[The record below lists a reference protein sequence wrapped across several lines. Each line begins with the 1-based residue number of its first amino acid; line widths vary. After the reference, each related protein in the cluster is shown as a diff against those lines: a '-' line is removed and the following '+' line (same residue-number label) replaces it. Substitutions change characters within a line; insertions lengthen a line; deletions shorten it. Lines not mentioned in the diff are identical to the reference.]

1 MKKLLPFF
9 AIMALTC
16 STLAQQKPKLV
27 KDINT
32 RANDSYPMDGVVSN
46 NTLFLTATDV
56 AHGTELW
63 KSDGTPSGTVLVADI
78 ALGNTSSKPYNLFP
92 FNSKVLF
99 NANGTELWVSDGTVN
114 GTQKIGDALLTVGA
128 EVNGLYIF
136 GVTDTLGRELWV
148 TDGTANGTKLLMDIY
163 PGASSSN
170 PTQFTAIGNKVFFTA
185 NTADEGQELWLTD
198 GTANGTQM
206 VEDIRT
212 GTSGSSP
219 NYLASHKGK
228 LYFSANNGVNG
239 GELWTSD
246 GTESGTYMVADMI
259 KGSKSGSASEMVSNG
274 HYLFFSAIDS
284 VKGRELWRSDGTDTG
299 TYVLKDLDP
308 WGSFGPYN
316 LVAAG
321 KNIYF
326 MGDGD
331 VGRELYFSD
340 GTSAGTKL
348 TRDLFP
354 IQTDANILFMTAV
367 GDSLFFSAHSSPHYG
382 NYELHMS
389 NGTRSGT
396 KMVKD
401 IIAGANPSR
410 PDAFVAFK
418 NKLFFS
424 VDDSL
429 SGKEL
434 WVSDGTSAGTKL
446 FKDINAGTM
455 GSGIDEM
462 VSFNKGVVFTPLVS
476 KYGREFWFSNGN
488 NNGTQLVK
496 DINSGSQSSD
506 PNHLVSTGD
515 YVYAYVYPGRGSG
528 EMYSTDGTDQG
539 TSYHRLTSVND
550 YLSLLTPIGKKV
562 LFARRSSFNEEL
574 WAYEHGDAAF
584 RVKKINPNGLGAD
597 VANFVNVNGTLF
609 FTADD
614 GNTSG
619 IELWKSDGTGLGTQL
634 VKDIRPS
641 YFDSRP
647 SNLTPSGKKLYFL
660 ADDGTNGRELWVT
673 DGNEDSTKMVIDFNT
688 SGSSLYVG
696 MMGDGNGNLLF
707 SKQDTVYG
715 NELWFTDGTAKNTKL
730 VKDLN
735 SGKTDGFQSFLLSAN
750 GKVWFMAS
758 DGTNGSELWVTDG
771 TVAGTYMVKN
781 ITDGAAG
788 TEILNAVAVRD
799 KIYFSANDGKHGLE
813 LWESDGTESG
823 TKMVYDQMPGIA
835 GSEPRLMTLHN
846 DTLYFVA
853 NSVEY
858 GEELFTIFTNCL
870 APSFSNASSCP
881 GDSVV
886 FTNHSDSLGL
896 DDVSYVWSINGQIA
910 STDVSPKL
918 RFDSAKTYVVTLE
931 MKAPDCQA
939 EFQKEHVVNA
949 LPTADFSIEDDTL
962 CLKDHKFKFTNTTV
976 DPNDENVYQWRFSD
990 GKTLN
995 QKNASKTFN
1004 TTGEHEVTL
1013 AASYEGCEDVSS
1025 QKVFVTTPPQ
1035 ITSVT
1040 GKTLTTTDTDTFSVT
1055 NNTGSTY
1062 KWEVIN
1068 GTITNGANTHEIVVE
1083 WDKDRKKG
1091 IVRVTETDAMGCEG
1105 DRYQHDVD
1113 LDFPESVGDINAS
1126 LLSVYP
1132 NPTEGTLFIEWPESE
1147 STVTQVQLINQA
1159 GKVVA
1164 NHTYSMGGTVYTMPL
1179 HHLEN
1184 GMYILK
1190 VTTDSAV
1197 MMQQVVLM
1205 K

>member
-9 AIMALTC
+9 VLIALGH
-16 STLAQQKPKLV
+16 STLAQQKPQLV

-32 RANDSYPMDGVVSN
+32 RANHSAPQDGVVSN
-46 NTLFLTATDV
+46 NTLYFTATSV
-56 AHGTELW
+56 ENGTELW
-63 KSDGTPSGTVLVADI
+63 KSDGTPNGTVLAADI
-78 ALGNTSSKPYNLFP
+78 VAGSGSSHPYSLFA

-99 NANGTELWVSDGTVN
+99 NANGKELWISDGTAN
-114 GTQKIGDALLTVGA
+114 GTQKIGDVYITIGA
-128 EVNGLYIF
+128 EVNGFYIF
-136 GVTDTLGRELWV
+136 MVNDTSGQEPWV
-148 TDGTANGTKLLMDIY
+148 TDGTANGTKLLKDIY
-163 PGASSSN
+163 PGSTSSYPREFVVS
-170 PTQFTAIGNKVFFTA
+170 GNKIFFMA
-185 NTADEGQELWLTD
+185 NTADEGFELWSTD
-198 GTANGTQM
+198 GTTQGTKL
-206 VEDIRT
+206 VKDIKN

-219 NYLASHKGK
+219 SSLVSLNGK
-228 LYFSANNGVNG
+228 LYFSADDGTNGR
-239 GELWTSD
+239 ELWTSD
-246 GTESGTYMVADMI
+246 GTETGTYMVADMI
-259 KGSKSGSASEMVSNG
+259 KGSKGGSASELVSNG
-274 HYLFFSAIDS
+274 SYLFFSAIDS
-284 VKGRELWRSDGTDTG
+284 LKGRELWRSDGTDTG

-308 WGSFGPYN
+308 FGSFGPFN

-326 MGDGD
+326 MGDYD

-340 GTSAGTKL
+340 GTAAGTKL

-354 IQTDANILFMTAV
+354 IQTDANISLMTAV
-367 GDSLFFSAHSSPHYG
+367 GDSLFFSAHSAPHFG
-382 NYELHMS
+382 NVELHMS

-401 IIAGANPSR
+401 IIPGANPSG
-410 PDAFVAFK
+410 PYAFVAFK
-418 NKLFFS
+418 NKLFFA
-424 VDDSL
+424 VNDSI
-429 SGKEL
+429 SGTEL
-434 WVSDGTSAGTKL
+434 WVSDGTSAGTQL
-446 FKDINAGTM
+446 FKDINPGTM

-462 VSFNKGVVFTPLVS
+462 VSFDKGVIFTPLVS
-476 KYGREFWFSNGN
+476 KYGREFWVSKGN
-488 NNGTQLVK
+488 DNSTQLVK
-496 DINSGSQSSD
+496 DINSGIQSSD

-515 YVYAYVYPGRGSG
+515 YVYAYVYPGRGRG

-574 WAYEHGDAAF
+574 WAYEHGGTAF

-647 SNLTPSGKKLYFL
+647 SSLTPSSKKLYFL

-673 DGNEDSTKMVIDFNT
+673 DGNEDSTKMVVDFNA
-688 SGSSLYVG
+688 SGSSVYTG

-707 SKQDTVYG
+707 SKQDTTYG
-715 NELWFTDGTAKNTKL
+715 NELWFTDGTSKNTKL
-730 VKDLN
+730 IKDLN

-750 GKVWFMAS
+750 GKVWFTAN

-771 TVAGTYMVKN
+771 TVAGTYLVKN

-853 NSVEY
+853 NSIEY
-858 GEELFTIFTNCL
+858 GDELFTIFTNCL
-870 APSFSNASSCP
+870 APSFSSNSSCP

-896 DDVSYVWSINGQIA
+896 NNISYTWSVNGQIV

-918 RFDSAKTYVVTLE
+918 PFDSAKTYVVTLE
-931 MKAPDCQA
+931 MKAPSCQA
-939 EFQKEHVVNA
+939 EFQKEQVVNTP
-949 LPTADFSIEDDTL
+949 PTPEFTIENDTL
-962 CLKDHKFKFTNTTV
+962 CLKDHKFRFTNTTV
-976 DPNDENVYQWRFSD
+976 DPNDENMYQWRFSD

-995 QKNASKTFN
+995 QKNATKTFN

-1013 AASYEGCEDVSS
+1013 SASYEGCEDVSS

-1040 GKTLTTTDTDTFSVT
+1040 GKTLTTADTDTFSVT
-1055 NNTGSTY
+1055 NNAGSTY
-1062 KWEVIN
+1062 QWEVIN
-1068 GTITNGANTHEIVVE
+1068 GTITSGANTHEIVVE

-1105 DRYQHDVD
+1105 DRYQHEVE

-1126 LLSVYP
+1126 LLAVYP
-1132 NPTEGTLFIEWPESE
+1132 NPTGGTLFVKWPEHRSAA
-1147 STVTQVQLINQA
+1147 TQLQLVNQA
-1159 GKVVA
+1159 GKVVISDA
-1164 NHTYSMGGTVYTMPL
+1164 HSVDGTAYSMPL

-1190 VTTDSAV
+1190 VTTGSTV

-1205 K
+1205 R